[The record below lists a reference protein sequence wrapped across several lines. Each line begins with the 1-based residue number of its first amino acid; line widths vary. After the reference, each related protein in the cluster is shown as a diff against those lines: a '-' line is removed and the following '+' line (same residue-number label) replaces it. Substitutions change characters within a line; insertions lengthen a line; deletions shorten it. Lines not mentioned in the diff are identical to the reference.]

1 MWMDERNA
9 ETIWSL
15 LENSIQQILMK
26 NKADVNHEELYRNAY
41 TMVLY
46 KHGEK
51 LYNGVREVVTHHLE
65 SIVIFLSTYM
75 FSIVKVCFIYRF
87 VQMLWLP

>member
-75 FSIVKVCFIYRF
+75 FSIVKVCFMYRF

>member
-1 MWMDERNA
+1 MDERNA

-41 TMVLY
+41 TMVLH

-51 LYNGVREVVTHHLE
+51 LYYGLKEIVTHHLE
-65 SIVIFLSTYM
+65 SIVIFLSTYI
-75 FSIVKVCFIYRF
+75 FSIVKVCFMYRF

>member
-1 MWMDERNA
+1 MDERNA

-75 FSIVKVCFIYRF
+75 FSIVKVCFMYRF